1 MKRKLSLAA
10 LVLMVLLGVY
20 SAVAYSMLRGA
31 GAYRIGTTVGSIL
44 ARSWQ
49 YTALAA
55 VLLLLILAVP
65 RLLRLVRRKP
75 GTQAASGA
83 SEPGKKEKKA
93 GLLRKK
99 APAAAERIQPA
110 AGTAPMAGGNGKIPP
125 AAGTAPMPQE
135 GKIPPAG
142 ATAPM
147 PGPEEMPMDGSTA
160 FMPQAEYPQ
169 AGETVP
175 MSQERGE
182 APDGT
187 SEAVQPDPAAGR
199 VCPNCGM
206 PYEGGQRFCAQCGT
220 PLEGGRP

>member
-75 GTQAASGA
+75 GTQAASGV
-83 SEPGKKEKKA
+83 SEPVKKEKKA

-110 AGTAPMAGGNGKIPP
+110 AGTAPMAGDTGKIPP
-125 AAGTAPMPQE
+125 AAGTV
-135 GKIPPAG
+135 
-142 ATAPM
+142 PM
-147 PGPEEMPMDGSTA
+147 PGPEEEIPPAGSTV

-175 MSQERGE
+175 MSQELGE
-182 APDGT
+182 ALDGT
-187 SEAVQPDPAAGR
+187 SEAMQPDPSAGR

-206 PYEGGQRFCAQCGT
+206 PYEGGQSFCAQCGT